1 MSSTL
6 LSFLIASSVINPV
19 INSNNEDV
27 VNNSY
32 NENNLTV
39 VNPRSSDEILT
50 NPGIG
55 FTELQRVVSNDPD
68 NPFYED
74 KPIISY
80 PNTSTLYYR
89 WYWDQLTTATDSHLN
104 KAMLEEKID
113 SVLKIAAAVNKK
125 VVIRFMALRGKN
137 DPIYDKDV
145 NKDSSG
151 IPCWLVQELYGHGLN
166 GGSCHL
172 SDDEAIRMFKNP
184 WFIHRMQQF
193 LDALGKRYDN
203 NKTLLRIDM
212 GMVGTW
218 GEWNLSGYAPS
229 TSQSVGLTDNGYTL
243 HELEPYIDELSHAFP
258 HTPKTMLGTNKGDFL
273 SYATTRGFGWRVDCL
288 GDWSKGWSE
297 MQNGYPGLIAHAS
310 DTQTNTVPDILF
322 TQRWKK
328 SAVDFEICQDSL
340 QDWSRTSNPLHLTY
354 DQVQKTFN
362 FALEEHASLINAK
375 SHPIPEQYQ
384 LLLKGFLNKLGYRY
398 QLNQVDYSR
407 EVPQGGTLTINSQW
421 QNLGVA
427 PSYINY
433 PVTWRLRTANGDIV
447 AYYTS
452 TANIK
457 NWLPANHYE
466 DQSPLYKISDHFQLS
481 PHIAKGQYFLDVGL
495 VAKNTHMAK
504 VLLANDTKMTTD
516 TGLPYILNNNSDVDT
531 PSKGSDVDTSNK
543 GSDHHQYSDNS
554 GQYVPDNRGQYVPDN
569 RGQYVPDNRGQY
581 TPMDNGQYSAIMS
594 EKIKNKN
601 DIAPYLDNY
610 SLYSHQKMDKKS
622 ALFYVSQHS
631 DKYIK
636 QQNNVGRWHEI
647 TTINVI

>member
-6 LSFLIASSVINPV
+6 LSFLIASSVLNPTM
-19 INSNNEDV
+19 NNNHIHTLTD
-27 VNNSY
+27 N
-32 NENNLTV
+32 NNLAIV
-39 VNPRSSDEILT
+39 IPKQSNKILI

-55 FTELQRVVSNDPD
+55 FTELERVVSNDPE
-68 NPFYED
+68 NPFYEG
-74 KPIISY
+74 PPVISY
-80 PNTSTLYYR
+80 PDTSTMYYR
-89 WYWDQLTTATDSHLN
+89 WYWDQLTTATDPQLN
-104 KAMLEEKID
+104 EKMLEDKID

-137 DPIYDKDV
+137 DPIYDPDV

-151 IPCWLVQELYGHGLN
+151 IPCWLVQELYGHGVN

-172 SDDEAIRMFKNP
+172 SDSEAVNMFKNP
-184 WFIHRMQQF
+184 LFIHRMRQF
-193 LDALGKRYDN
+193 LDVLGKRYDH
-203 NKTLLRIDM
+203 NKALLRIDM

-243 HELEPYIDELSHAFP
+243 HDLEPYIDELSHAFP

-288 GDWSKGWSE
+288 GDWGEGWNE
-297 MQNGYPGLIAHAS
+297 MQNGYPDLIAHAS
-310 DTQTNTVPDILF
+310 DINTNIAPDFLF

-384 LLLKGFLNKLGYRY
+384 SLLKGFLNKLGYRY

-427 PSYINY
+427 PSYTNY
-433 PVTWRLRTANGDIV
+433 PVTWRLRTADGDIV

-466 DQSPLYKISDHFQLS
+466 DQSPIYKISDHFQLS
-481 PHIAKGQYFLDVGL
+481 PHIAKGQYFVDVGL

-516 TGLPYILNNNSDVDT
+516 KGLPYILNNN
-531 PSKGSDVDTSNK
+531 SDVDTSNK

-581 TPMDNGQYSAIMS
+581 IPMDNGQYAAITA
-594 EKIKNKN
+594 EKIKNNN

-610 SLYSHQKMDKKS
+610 SLYSHHQMNKKS